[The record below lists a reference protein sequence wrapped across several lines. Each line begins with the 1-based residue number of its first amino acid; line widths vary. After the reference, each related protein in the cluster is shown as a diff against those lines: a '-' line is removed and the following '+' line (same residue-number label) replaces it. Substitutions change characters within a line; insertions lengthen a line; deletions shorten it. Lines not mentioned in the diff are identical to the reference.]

1 LFQQKQFIE
10 ILLRFNN
17 LKQYPKDLKKYLYYI
32 SIIVIL
38 GCKGDTELAMERGI
52 QYYEWEKIEQ
62 AILEFKYVIHTLSA
76 QTGKKD
82 YKHIQLLSRARHNLA
97 IAYAKKK
104 WYKDAIMEARMAF
117 ELIPTDNNKKVIELI
132 QKKMS
137 SESEATPKQT
147 PTNL

>member
-1 LFQQKQFIE
+1 ME
-10 ILLRFNN
+10 IFLLINN
-17 LKQYPKDLKKYLYYI
+17 LKINIINLKKYL
-32 SIIVIL
+32 SLLLIIITL
-38 GCKGDTELAMERGI
+38 GCKGDAELSMERGI
-52 QYYEWEKIEQ
+52 QYYEWEKIEK

-76 QTGKKD
+76 ETGKKD

-104 WYKDAIMEARMAF
+104 WYIDAIMEARMAF

-137 SESEATPKQT
+137 SKSEATPKQT